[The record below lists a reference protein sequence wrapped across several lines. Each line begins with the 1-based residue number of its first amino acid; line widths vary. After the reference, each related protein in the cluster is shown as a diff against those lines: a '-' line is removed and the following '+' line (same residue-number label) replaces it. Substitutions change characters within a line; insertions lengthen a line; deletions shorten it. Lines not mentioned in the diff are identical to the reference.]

1 MERLDKLIGNRTQYS
16 RANVRTLCK
25 QGRVEVND
33 VVVRDSSTKISDGSV
48 VKIDGDILEVP
59 PDFVKFH
66 KPDGVISTMSDNWD
80 REDFG
85 DLLPEGW
92 QGHLHPVGRLDADT
106 TGLIIFSSD
115 GKITQKLLHPR
126 HSIEREY
133 LAVVENPVDK
143 KALTKMLAEGVETAE
158 GVVEANLVEV
168 SGQNLRLT
176 VTEGKHRM
184 VRRVLNNAG
193 HPVVSLHRTRYGKI
207 QLKDLPVGEFQ
218 EITGAELE
226 WLKSF

>member
-66 KPDGVISTMSDNWD
+66 KPEGVISTMSDNWD

-126 HSIEREY
+126 HAIEREY

-193 HPVVSLHRTRYGKI
+193 HPVTSLHRLRYGKI

>member
-1 MERLDKLIGNRTQYS
+1 MCR
-16 RANVRTLCK
+16 
-25 QGRVEVND
+25 QGRIEVND
-33 VVVRDSSTKISDGSV
+33 VVVRDSSTKVSDGSV
-48 VKIDGDILEVP
+48 VKIDGDVLEVP

-66 KPDGVISTMSDNWD
+66 KPEGVISTMNDNWD

-85 DLLPEGW
+85 NLLPETW

-106 TGLIIFSSD
+106 TGLILFSSD

-126 HSIEREY
+126 HAIEREY
-133 LAVVENPVDK
+133 LAVVENKVDK
-143 KALTKMLAEGVETAE
+143 KALTKALAEGVETAE

-193 HPVVSLHRTRYGKI
+193 HPVVSLHRLRYGKI